1 MNASASRICLTLYA
15 LLMVV
20 SCCLLSMPGEYYP
33 FFMGAAGLAVVP
45 VLVGPPLYR
54 IVGILALVLAI
65 VLIVFD
71 LIVGAHSQSHPG

>member
-1 MNASASRICLTLYA
+1 
-15 LLMVV
+15 
-20 SCCLLSMPGEYYP
+20 MPGEYYP
-33 FFMGAAGLAVVP
+33 IFVIAAGLAVVP